1 MELLCFTQY
10 LSLLRRVDSLTCLAM
25 SATKPTPLTPLHHE
39 ALSSTLNTKESHLIH
54 TKYNFFGNNYNFSS
68 LLPYVT
74 SLPWA
79 YWNYKIHT

>member
-54 TKYNFFGNNYNFSS
+54 TKYKHFGNIIILS

-79 YWNYKIHT
+79 G